1 MIADGH
7 PFRECGRLTN
17 SQAGN
22 SLTRI
27 SVNGA
32 TIVDVSSFHDEFSRA
47 FRFFDGYG
55 RNRDAWIDCM
65 TDLHGPKALSSL
77 RLPAGESIE
86 IVLKDSAT
94 MANSYP
100 EIFAELLRLV
110 RYANNLY
117 GEAQKDVRIS
127 VVEA

>member
-1 MIADGH
+1 M
-7 PFRECGRLTN
+7 
-17 SQAGN
+17 
-22 SLTRI
+22 TRI

-32 TIVDVSSFHDEFSRA
+32 SIVNWPSFHDEFSRA

-65 TDLHGPKALSSL
+65 TNLHGPKATSGL
-77 RLPAGESIE
+77 RLPTGASIE
-86 IVLKDSAT
+86 IVLNDSAT
-94 MANSYP
+94 VAKSYP

-117 GEAQKDVRIS
+117 AEAQKDIRIT
-127 VVEA
+127 VIEA

>member
-1 MIADGH
+1 
-7 PFRECGRLTN
+7 
-17 SQAGN
+17 
-22 SLTRI
+22 LTRI

-32 TIVDVSSFHDEFSRA
+32 TIVNWPSFHDEFSRA

-65 TDLHGPKALSSL
+65 TDLHGPNALSSL
-77 RLPAGESIE
+77 RLPAGEQIE
-86 IVLKDSAT
+86 IVLNDSAT
-94 MANSYP
+94 MVKSYP

-117 GEAQKDVRIS
+117 AEALEDVRIT

>member
-1 MIADGH
+1 M
-7 PFRECGRLTN
+7 
-17 SQAGN
+17 
-22 SLTRI
+22 TRI

-32 TIVDVSSFHDEFSRA
+32 TIVDWPSFHDEFSRA

-65 TDLHGPKALSSL
+65 TDLHGPKALSGL
-77 RLPAGESIE
+77 RLPAGEPIE
-86 IVLKDSAT
+86 IVLNGSAT
-94 MANSYP
+94 MAKSYP

-117 GEAQKDVRIS
+117 AEALKDVRITI
-127 VVEA
+127 VES